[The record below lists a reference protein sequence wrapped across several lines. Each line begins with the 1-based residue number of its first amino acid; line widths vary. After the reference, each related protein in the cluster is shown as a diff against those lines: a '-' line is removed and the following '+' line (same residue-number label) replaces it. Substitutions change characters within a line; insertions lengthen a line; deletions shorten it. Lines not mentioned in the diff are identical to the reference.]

1 MVTLCLHLGWPSS
14 QTIRVSIPQSTQ
26 ASVVLQGM
34 FDAGHRVPDVD
45 RYVVRTT
52 PSGAQLTCHGTSDFP
67 ASRYMD
73 KTPQGCHSNIV
84 VLLESPHKDEY
95 ERINGAFSPRAPAQR
110 ATGTNIANHLCG
122 YFDAQLSGV
131 TGSNYMH
138 LHANGSH
145 IVLCNPVQFQA
156 SLRAGRHR
164 LKPKSKVMVWER
176 LWNVPGV
183 KADFLQ
189 RLIRYRPHIIINA
202 CTKTGRSDGG
212 CKNLVRRFLHEQRAT
227 FPNRCHVYEAP
238 HPSSTY
244 HFSQRNGFGYTMRL
258 GP

>member
-26 ASVVLQGM
+26 APVVLQGM

-52 PSGAQLTCHGTSDFP
+52 PSGAHQLTCHGTSDFP
-67 ASRYMD
+67 ASCYMD
-73 KTPQGCHSNIV
+73 KTPQGGHSNIV
-84 VLLESPHKDEY
+84 ILLESPHKDEY
-95 ERINGAFSPRAPAQR
+95 EPVTFSPVAPAQGT
-110 ATGTNIANHLCG
+110 TGKNIADHLCG
-122 YFDAQLSGV
+122 YFDTQLSGV

-156 SLRAGRHR
+156 SLRARKHR

-202 CTKTGRSDGG
+202 CTKTGRSDDG
-212 CKNLVRRFLHEQRAT
+212 CKNLVRTFLDSQGARLPT
-227 FPNRCHVYEAP
+227 RCHVYEAP
-238 HPSSTY
+238 HPSSW
-244 HFSQRNGFGYTMRL
+244 HFARRSNFCYSTQL